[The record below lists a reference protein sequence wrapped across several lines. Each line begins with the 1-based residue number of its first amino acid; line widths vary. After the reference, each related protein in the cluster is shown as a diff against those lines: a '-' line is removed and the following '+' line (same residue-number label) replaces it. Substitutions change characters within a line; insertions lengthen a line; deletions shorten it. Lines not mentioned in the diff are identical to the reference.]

1 MKTFCLSMRK
11 MIISVTILITSVSVL
26 APDGLWAA
34 SYDTKITLRNGTYQP
49 EQFLNM
55 LQEKSGQKFVYNT
68 RLLEAIKPVKVGASN
83 VMTLKGW
90 LDFGIDRSRMVV
102 TFVGDYVLISSRH
115 SDSAVQALGG
125 TSRLHKRTGGCCPL
139 TFVLKFDT
147 M

>member
-1 MKTFCLSMRK
+1 MKTFRSFYQKFLTACFALILFSLLSGGYA
-11 MIISVTILITSVSVL
+11 LQ
-26 APDGLWAA
+26 AA
-34 SYDTKITLRNGTYQP
+34 GYDTKITLRNGTYQP

-90 LDFGIDRSRMVV
+90 LDYGIDRSRMVV
-102 TFVGDYVLISSRH
+102 TFVGDYVLICSRH

-125 TSRLHKRTGGCCPL
+125 TTQ
-139 TFVLKFDT
+139 
-147 M
+147 